1 MLTGVGVET
10 IGGILVVIAGGEFTP
25 LSCYV
30 GLGPSGGGDSIELAQ
45 PVGSLG
51 CEYDVE
57 RVRFFVEHLSSP
69 DSATDNPG
77 FNHVGGKY
85 LFPVAPFTAYLGG
98 SYAFDSP
105 QNNLGNFTGIAG
117 IETNGDVRFYAEHIH
132 SMTNFS
138 ESHSRVGIKVV
149 F

>member
-1 MLTGVGVET
+1 MLDGVGVET
-10 IGGILVVIAGGEFTP
+10 LGGILVVVMGGKFTP

-30 GLGPSGGGDSIELAQ
+30 GLGPSGGGDSIELVQ

-51 CEYDVE
+51 CEYDIE
-57 RVRFFVEHLSSP
+57 RVRLFGEHLSSP
-69 DSATDNPG
+69 ADGGDNPG
-77 FNHVGGKY
+77 FNHVGVKY
-85 LFPVAPFTAYLGG
+85 LFPVAPFTAYLGT
-98 SYAFDSP
+98 SYAFNSP

-132 SMTNFS
+132 SMTDFS